1 MHPNNDSYVRLSP
14 EQFDLFAKYFE
25 IVSTS
30 ALPNYDQIL
39 IHFRLSRIYVLS
51 RPKVLPEAVIIRS
64 DRAFSEQNYPATGP
78 QLVYSNH
85 ALLDFFNEHKVEF
98 KK

>member
-1 MHPNNDSYVRLSP
+1 MHPNNDSYARLSR
-14 EQFDLFAKYFE
+14 EQFDLFAKHFE

-39 IHFRLSRIYVLS
+39 IHFRLSPIYVLS
-51 RPKVLPEAVIIRS
+51 KVRPEAIIIRS
-64 DRAFSEQNYPATGP
+64 DRATSEESSPYTGP

-85 ALLDFFNEHKVEF
+85 ALLDFFKEHKVEF

>member
-1 MHPNNDSYVRLSP
+1 MHPNNDSYVPLSP

-25 IVSTS
+25 IISTS

-39 IHFRLSRIYVLS
+39 IHFRLSPIYVLS
-51 RPKVLPEAVIIRS
+51 KVRPEAVIIRS
-64 DRAFSEQNYPATGP
+64 DRAFSEQDYPATGP